1 MKISQKIPSIIMRL
15 ASLLVAFSMSFFV
28 NAAKYDIQEDF
39 FQEETKISKG
49 FSYNDLVKF
58 NPLQVLDNVKANYR
72 TVLNL
77 IQQKKIKQAKE
88 KIDLLIRLDP
98 KQALYFNLKAVLEL
112 KEKNF
117 DLAALS
123 YKHSIDLEPVNVQ
136 AYLGLSAIAL
146 GEKQFSRVL
155 QYVNKALAYNP
166 SNGSAYVILAKL
178 AMHGVDVAEKQLL
191 DAHKSVKGDLNA
203 ELVILQLLGQ
213 VYESNKQPERI
224 LSLAED
230 LVERSDGD
238 ILALSFL
245 ARMQLVNQN
254 ESVVEEILRKM
265 IVLEPRD
272 VNNRLL
278 LVRMLIMQEGR
289 DTEILQLLDQAV
301 VNSENSGKVL
311 AIKVAFLIKREKYK
325 QALLIAKQIDEANP
339 ALSVGKIA
347 KGDVYLAEKKYDK
360 ALGLYQQS
368 YQIDKNIKVLRLILN
383 IFVVQNTQQKAIDL
397 LETELAQNE
406 ANTFIR
412 TGLANLYQKSGQF
425 DLAAKHYEVLLA
437 KQKGNVIILNNLAWA
452 YGQQGNPK
460 ALEMAERSFKIA
472 PESGDVADTYG
483 YILLKNGKK
492 QEALRILERADKIA
506 PESGG
511 IQLHL
516 AEAYIANQKKVR
528 AREILQSLIN
538 KNGVEK
544 VEANKLMDGL

>member
-1 MKISQKIPSIIMRL
+1 MRL